1 MTARLDPA
9 TFAAR
14 VMLAFLAAA
23 ILAVAPR
30 AGAEDLESPMLL
42 VAQPKMEGEFYGS
55 TILVAKSV
63 GGGRHVGFIVNRPTP
78 MTLGKLFPAHEASQ
92 KVPDP
97 VFLGGP
103 LNTQFVFAL
112 VQRAQSP
119 GGRSI
124 ELAPGLY
131 VAMDAA
137 TVDQIIETGTG
148 QARFVAGLVAWDAGE
163 LEDELKRG
171 LWFVQEPEPSIVLDK
186 QTEGLWEKL
195 VKRWEQRRNG
205 I

>member
-1 MTARLDPA
+1 MTASLDPS
-9 TFAAR
+9 TNI
-14 VMLAFLAAA
+14 VHMLLA
-23 ILAVAPR
+23 ILASAIVAFAPR
-30 AGAEDLESPMLL
+30 AGAEDLDAPLLL
-42 VAQPKMEGEFYGS
+42 VAHPGMAGEFYAS
-55 TILVAKSV
+55 TILVAKSL
-63 GGGRHVGFIVNRPTP
+63 GGGRHLGFIVNRPTP
-78 MTLGKLFPAHEASQ
+78 MTLGKLFPTHEASQ

-112 VQRAQSP
+112 VHRPDNP

-137 TVDQIIETGTG
+137 TVDQIIEKGTD

-163 LEDELKRG
+163 LEDEMKRG
-171 LWFVQEPEPSIVLDK
+171 LWFVQEPEASIVLDK
-186 QTEGLWEKL
+186 GVEGLWEKL
-195 VKRWEQRRNG
+195 VKRSEQRRDG